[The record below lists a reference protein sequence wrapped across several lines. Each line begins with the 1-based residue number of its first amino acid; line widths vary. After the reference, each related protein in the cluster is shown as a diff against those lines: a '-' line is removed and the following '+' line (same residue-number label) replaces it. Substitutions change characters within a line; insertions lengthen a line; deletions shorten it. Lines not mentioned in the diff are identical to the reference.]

1 LDRLL
6 EGYRRFRAKTW
17 PAERERYETL
27 AHRGQS
33 PETLVVACSDSRVG
47 PETVFGARPGELFIV
62 RNVAGLVPPYEPD
75 ARYHGTSAALEYG
88 VRVLKV
94 RQVVVLGHAQC
105 GGVRALVEGA
115 PAEARD
121 FVEPWMNMARS
132 VLHTR
137 PPGAEGA
144 ALLSHCE
151 TEIVRLTLANLVTF
165 PWIKDAVESGRLA
178 LHGFQFDIHTGAL
191 GRLGA
196 GGFVPVR

>member
-1 LDRLL
+1 
-6 EGYRRFRAKTW
+6 
-17 PAERERYETL
+17 
-27 AHRGQS
+27 
-33 PETLVVACSDSRVG
+33 
-47 PETVFGARPGELFIV
+47 
-62 RNVAGLVPPYEPD
+62 
-75 ARYHGTSAALEYG
+75 
-88 VRVLKV
+88 
-94 RQVVVLGHAQC
+94 
-105 GGVRALVEGA
+105 VRALVEGA